1 MKIVRRI
8 AALLL
13 AAALSA
19 ALLCPAALADET
31 SGRPEKAAPEI
42 TLSQTSAV
50 MAAGD
55 TLQLTAR
62 VSDGQ
67 DVTWQSLTTAV
78 ASVDETGLVTALSE
92 GRVVIRA
99 TAADGSVFA
108 NCTINVSMAFP
119 SYSLRVGEKR
129 LPAVFPG
136 RQRDLAQ
143 RRFVGGFGER
153 LRRRDG
159 PGLRPDPRHR
169 LQRPRERG
177 LRHHRG
183 RPCGHRHFLLEQ

>member
-1 MKIVRRI
+1 MKTVRRI

-19 ALLCPAALADET
+19 ALLCPAALADE
-31 SGRPEKAAPEI
+31 KAETPEI

-119 SYSLRVGEKR
+119 SYSLRVGESVS
-129 LPAVFPG
+129 L
-136 RQRDLAQ
+136 
-143 RRFVGGFGER
+143 
-153 LRRRDG
+153 
-159 PGLRPDPRHR
+159 
-169 LQRPRERG
+169 
-177 LRHHRG
+177 
-183 RPCGHRHFLLEQ
+183 

>member
-31 SGRPEKAAPEI
+31 SGTPEKAAPEI

-62 VSDGQ
+62 CQ
-67 DVTWQSLTTAV
+67 RRP
-78 ASVDETGLVTALSE
+78 
-92 GRVVIRA
+92 GRHLAEPDHRRGVRGRNRPG
-99 TAADGSVFA
+99 DGS
-108 NCTINVSMAFP
+108 
-119 SYSLRVGEKR
+119 LR
-129 LPAVFPG
+129 
-136 RQRDLAQ
+136 
-143 RRFVGGFGER
+143 
-153 LRRRDG
+153 G
-159 PGLRPDPRHR
+159 PGGHPCHR
-169 LQRPRERG
+169 R
-177 LRHHRG
+177 
-183 RPCGHRHFLLEQ
+183 